1 MDYNARSNAMPRR
14 QKITGEGFAVIER
27 IKELRRARG
36 LTQRALAARSG
47 LSDSAIAHIELG
59 WNLLTL
65 AAVEKLAAGL
75 GVSIRE
81 LLAETG
87 APVVLA
93 DDPFCMEI
101 AALLPKLTPT
111 HRADILRV
119 LRDL

>member
-1 MDYNARSNAMPRR
+1 MPRR

-47 LSDSAIAHIELG
+47 FSSIAQIERG
-59 WNLLTL
+59 SNLPTL
-65 AAVEKLAAGL
+65 AAIEKLAAGL

-81 LLAETG
+81 LLAGTG

>member
-1 MDYNARSNAMPRR
+1 MPRR

-47 LSDSAIAHIELG
+47 LGTSAIAHIENYN
-59 WNLLTL
+59 NLPTL
-65 AAVEKLAAGL
+65 AAIEKLSAGF

-81 LLAETG
+81 LLGGAG

-93 DDPFCMEI
+93 EDPFCMEI